1 MSGRWRVFILA
12 ASLVLP
18 ALASVKASG
27 SQPGGGEKRP
37 PADISS
43 ELRATLSA
51 YLREKGLPPEEYVA
65 SKFDDHD
72 IVFVGEHHFIK
83 HDVELVQALIPAIYR
98 RGVTDLGI
106 EFGCYELQAEAD
118 ALVTAP
124 EYDEGRARR
133 LMFQWGSYWPYVE
146 YLALY
151 RAAWELNRSLPPGA
165 PRFRIVGLD
174 YRQRWDLLEEKMT
187 PKLWARVL
195 PKGGRDKHMAEVVV
209 REFLKKKRKA
219 LVYAGQYHAT
229 TRFAP
234 PVYDFERGRVTAF
247 DLQTMGQRIYRM
259 IRGRAFFVCFHFPWE
274 TVEGP
279 KVFDYPL
286 GGVLD
291 RLMKDLGPRPAGFDV
306 AGSPFGQLRDRK
318 AVYSRVKSK
327 FRFKDFC
334 DGYIYTKPF
343 AEYESCAVD
352 PLFITDEN
360 LAEAIAYLPNWTV
373 KRKIV
378 TKAQFL
384 AKFAWDAD
392 FRRLYPDLE

>member
-1 MSGRWRVFILA
+1 MRRRRLVSLPVILA
-12 ASLVLP
+12 LLAGLV
-18 ALASVKASG
+18 SS
-27 SQPGGGEKRP
+27 GEKRP
-37 PADISS
+37 PADISP
-43 ELRATLSA
+43 ELRATLTA

-83 HDVELVQALIPAIYR
+83 HDVELIQALIPAIYR

-124 EYDEGRARR
+124 EYDEARARW

-151 RAAWELNRSLPPGA
+151 RAAWELNRSLPAGA
-165 PRFRIVGLD
+165 PKFRIVGLD
-174 YRQRWDLLEEKMT
+174 YRPRWDLLEQVMD
-187 PKLWARVL
+187 PKKWRKVFFR
-195 PKGGRDKHMAEVVV
+195 GGRDKHMADVVMN
-209 REFLKKKRKA
+209 EFVKKGRKA
-219 LVYAGQYHAT
+219 LVYSGQFHAS
-229 TRFAP
+229 TRLTWPDYSYRWKMFIGLGTP
-234 PVYDFERGRVTAF
+234 
-247 DLQTMGQRIYRM
+247 TMGQIVRRR
-259 IRGRAFFVCFHFPWE
+259 IRGRAFNVCLHYPWG
-274 TVEGP
+274 TIDGP
-279 KVFDYPL
+279 SSYDYPVK
-286 GGVLD
+286 GAID
-291 RLMKDLGPRPAGFDV
+291 ALMREFEPKRVGFDV
-306 AGSPFGQLRDRK
+306 VGSPFGRLKDRK
-318 AVYSRVKSK
+318 SVYAQAKA
-327 FRFKDFC
+327 RFVLEHFC

-343 AEYESCAVD
+343 AEYESCAID
-352 PLFITDEN
+352 PLFITDGN
-360 LAEAIAYLPNWTV
+360 LAEAIAYLPSWAV